1 MEKQTNTRPPVR
13 RGPMGGHGPMGGMPG
28 QKPKNFKKTFS
39 RLIQYLKPQ
48 KWSLIAVMVFS
59 ALGAVFTII
68 APKVLAKA
76 TDSLYES
83 ITTNNTVD
91 LSYIGKIILIVAV
104 LYFVSAMFVFLSH
117 FLASAFSQKVVYT
130 LRREVK
136 EKLDKLPL
144 NYYDTTSNGEILS
157 RVTNDMDTISS
168 TLQQSVTQI
177 ITGFFTIVG
186 ILIMMFSIS
195 WLLTLITLLTLPLIM
210 LVIKLIASRSQKMFK
225 AQQEQL
231 GHLTGHVEE
240 IYGGHTIIKLFGREQ
255 KAIDEFEV
263 YNRQLEQVGYKAQ
276 FLSGVI
282 MPALNMINNIGY
294 VAICVVGGIMVGQ
307 AHLTVGGIQ
316 AFIQYSS
323 QFSQPIQQTAQI
335 ANVIQSTVAAAER
348 VFEVL
353 DEENEVPDTDQ
364 PIPADDI
371 RGEVEFRHVDF
382 SYLPDVP
389 LIKDMNIRVREG
401 DQIAIVGPT
410 GAGKTTLVNLLMRFY
425 EINGGEILI
434 DGKNCK
440 DFTKN
445 DLRDQYGMV
454 LQDTWLF
461 SGTIRENIAYGKPD
475 ATMEEIEDAARKAH
489 IDHYIHTLPDG
500 YDTMLNE
507 DASNISQGQKQ
518 LLTIARAILSDPKIL
533 ILDEATSSVDTRTEA
548 YIQTAM
554 TGMMKGKTSFVI
566 AHRLSTIKNAALILV
581 MNKGTVVEQG
591 THAELLAQGGFYA
604 DLYNSQF

>member
-1 MEKQTNTRPPVR
+1 MEKQTNARPPVR
-13 RGPMGGHGPMGGMPG
+13 RGPMGGPMGGMPG

-39 RLIQYLKPQ
+39 RLLQYLKPQ
-48 KWSLIAVMVFS
+48 KWALIAVMVFS
-59 ALGAVFTII
+59 ALGAVFTIL
-68 APKVLAKA
+68 APKVLARA

-83 ITTNNTVD
+83 ITTNNAVD

-104 LYFVSAMFVFLSH
+104 LYFVSATFVFLSQ

-353 DEENEVPDTDQ
+353 DEENEVPDTDH
-364 PIPADDI
+364 PIPADNI

-389 LIKDMNIRVREG
+389 LIKDMNIRVKEG

>member
-1 MEKQTNTRPPVR
+1 MEKQTNAKPPVK
-13 RGPMGGHGPMGGMPG
+13 RGPMGGHGPMGGMVV
-28 QKPKNFKKTFS
+28 QKPKNFKKNFA
-39 RLIQYLKPQ
+39 RLLQYLKPQ

-59 ALGAVFTII
+59 ALGAVFTIL

-83 ITTNNTVD
+83 ITTNNAVD
-91 LSYIGKIILIVAV
+91 LGYIGQIILIVAI
-104 LYFVSAMFVFLSH
+104 LYFVSAMFVFLSQ
-117 FLASAFSQKVVYT
+117 FLASSFSQKVVYT

-136 EKLDKLPL
+136 EKLDRLPL

-157 RVTNDMDTISS
+157 RVTNDMDTISG
-168 TLQQSVTQI
+168 TLQQSITQI

-186 ILIMMFSIS
+186 ILIMMLSIS
-195 WLLTLITLLTLPLIM
+195 WVLTLITLLTLPLIM
-210 LVIKLIASRSQKMFK
+210 IVIKLIASRSQKMFK

-231 GHLTGHVEE
+231 GHLNGHVEE

-255 KAIDEFEV
+255 TVIDEFEG
-263 YNRQLEQVGYKAQ
+263 YNSQLEQVGYKAQ
-276 FLSGVI
+276 FLSGII

-353 DEENEVPDTDQ
+353 DEENETPDCEH
-364 PIPADDI
+364 PIAAENI

-389 LIKDMNIRVREG
+389 LIKDMNIKVKEG

-475 ATMEEIEDAARKAH
+475 ATLEEIEDAAKKAH

-500 YDTMLNE
+500 YDTVLNE

-518 LLTIARAILSDPKIL
+518 LMTIARAILSDPKIL

-548 YIQTAM
+548 YIQIAM

-581 MNKGTVVEQG
+581 MNKGSVVEQG
-591 THAELLAQGGFYA
+591 THAELLAKGGFYA
-604 DLYNSQF
+604 ELYNSQF